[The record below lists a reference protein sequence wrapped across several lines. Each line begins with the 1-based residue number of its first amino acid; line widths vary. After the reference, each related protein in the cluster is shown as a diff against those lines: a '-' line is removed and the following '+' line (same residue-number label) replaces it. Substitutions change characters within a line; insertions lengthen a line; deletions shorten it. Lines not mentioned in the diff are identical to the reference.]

1 VQEDVIATE
10 TTLGISEG
18 DTTPVRASL
27 GRRAWEG
34 WKRIAHK
41 IGVFQTRVIMTI
53 FYFLLVLPLGLILRV
68 VRDPLNLKHPEG
80 TNWVPHHQEP
90 HNLET
95 ASRQF

>member
-1 VQEDVIATE
+1 VQEDVIAAD
-10 TTLGISEG
+10 TTLGIS
-18 DTTPVRASL
+18 DNNTTPVRVSL
-27 GRRAWEG
+27 GRRVWEG